1 MQDRV
6 VRFVAKHSRITEK
19 KFREL
24 MFRTGELA
32 RDIGTIL
39 VGQDAVKV
47 GLIDDVGGL
56 GKAVRKLKELINQEK
71 VRRGEFSNDSL
82 YTPSS

>member
-1 MQDRV
+1 
-6 VRFVAKHSRITEK
+6 VRFVVGHSHISED

-39 VGQDAVKV
+39 AGREAVNV
-47 GLIDDVGGL
+47 GLIDEVGGIGAAL
-56 GKAVRKLKELINQEK
+56 AKLQELA
-71 VRRGEFSNDSL
+71 RRS
-82 YTPSS
+82 